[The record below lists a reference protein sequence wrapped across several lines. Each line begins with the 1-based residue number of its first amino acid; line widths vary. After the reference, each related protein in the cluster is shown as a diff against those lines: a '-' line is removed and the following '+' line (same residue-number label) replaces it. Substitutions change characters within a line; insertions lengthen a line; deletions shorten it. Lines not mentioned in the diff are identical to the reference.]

1 MVFQKYKHGNIAIL
15 LLICMAILLISG
27 YMIQNILQLNLE
39 RKVLKE
45 DFQEQLTYGSIY
57 EICAEEIIELL
68 DNKSFYFTDRVI
80 NETDLQ
86 QIKQNI
92 LEYTEIKTDISINS
106 PTAEN
111 LDSIFCVINDHKIK
125 ISNIYKEII
134 EVEVEEGEDII
145 RIIKLHMNN
154 VKIEMVSVVNDN

>member
-15 LLICMAILLISG
+15 LLICMALLLISG

-45 DFQEQLTYGSIY
+45 DFQEQLTYASIY

-68 DNKSFYFTDRVI
+68 DNKSFYLTDRVI

-86 QIKQNI
+86 EIKQNI
-92 LEYTEIKTDISINS
+92 LEYTEIETEISVNS

-111 LDSIFCVINDHKIK
+111 LETLFCIVNEHKIK
-125 ISNIYKEII
+125 ISNIEKEII
-134 EVEVEEGEDII
+134 EIENGEDVIQ
-145 RIIKLHMNN
+145 IIKLHLRSA
-154 VKIEMVSVVNDN
+154 KIEMVSAINDD

>member
-15 LLICMAILLISG
+15 LLICMALLLISG

-45 DFQEQLTYGSIY
+45 DFQEQLTYASIY

-68 DNKSFYFTDRVI
+68 DNKSFYLTDRVI

-86 QIKQNI
+86 EIKQNI
-92 LEYTEIKTDISINS
+92 LEYTEIETEISVNS
-106 PTAEN
+106 PIAEN
-111 LDSIFCVINDHKIK
+111 LDTLFCIVNEHKIK
-125 ISNIYKEII
+125 ISNIEKEII
-134 EVEVEEGEDII
+134 EIENGEDVIQ
-145 RIIKLHMNN
+145 IIKLHLKSA
-154 VKIEMVSVVNDN
+154 KIEMVSAINDD

>member
-15 LLICMAILLISG
+15 LLICMALLLISG

-45 DFQEQLTYGSIY
+45 DFQEQLTYASIY

-68 DNKSFYFTDRVI
+68 DNKSFYLTDRVI

-86 QIKQNI
+86 EIKQNI
-92 LEYTEIKTDISINS
+92 LEYTEIETEISVNS

-111 LDSIFCVINDHKIK
+111 LDTLFCIVNEHKIK
-125 ISNIYKEII
+125 ISNIEKEII
-134 EVEVEEGEDII
+134 EIENGEDVIQ
-145 RIIKLHMNN
+145 IIKLHLKSA
-154 VKIEMVSVVNDN
+154 KIEMVSAINDD